1 MITCMHISRVAYL
14 YQGEKINAH
23 RLIQIKVGRGPETNF
38 FLGWPYLHICYM
50 YITILKSA
58 DCTIKYTTNVAS
70 QGSYLLSKARSLSF
84 VVQSD

>member
-1 MITCMHISRVAYL
+1 MHISRVAYL

-50 YITILKSA
+50 YIYYNFKKRELHHKIYYQCRFPGQLPPFKSSQFII
-58 DCTIKYTTNVAS
+58 CSSERLIK
-70 QGSYLLSKARSLSF
+70 
-84 VVQSD
+84 